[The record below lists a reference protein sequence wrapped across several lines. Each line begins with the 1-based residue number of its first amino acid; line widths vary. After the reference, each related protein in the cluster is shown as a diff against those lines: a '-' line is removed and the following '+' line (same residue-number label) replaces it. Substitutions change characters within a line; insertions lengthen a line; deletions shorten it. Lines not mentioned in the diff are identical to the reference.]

1 MPHQRPPQLLGLL
14 RRRADFRRLFLAHA
28 VSRSG
33 DAFSTVALVILVF
46 RLTGSGVGVAT
57 TVAFEVLPVLLLAP
71 ALGLV
76 VDRRPRRRLMVAAD
90 LGRASLAALLALA
103 HGSVVI
109 AYFVAFGLAA
119 WSQLFNP
126 AASSL
131 VPEVV
136 DTDELVDA
144 NTALWTVA
152 VAAQVVLA
160 PLAGLVIAVAGVG
173 PAFALNAASFI
184 VSALLLRGL
193 GAGRTPA
200 TDAVRVS
207 TRAAITGGLAA
218 VRSHP
223 LLARMAVVQV
233 LAAASAGATGGLL
246 VVLASEWLGL
256 GPSGFGLLL
265 AAIGV
270 GAVAGPLG
278 LRRFI
283 RPSQRLW
290 LFGPYALRGVVDL
303 SLAAVASPVVA
314 APALAA
320 YGLGTSSGMVAFQ
333 STLQHETPPDVRG
346 RVFALFD
353 VLWQSARLLSLGAGG
368 ILADALGVRAV
379 YVCGGLLLLAAFG
392 VGWVGG
398 PTTPSPGNGFLR
410 GDGSAGAR

>member
-1 MPHQRPPQLLGLL
+1 ML

-28 VSRSG
+28 VSRAG
-33 DAFSTVALVILVF
+33 DAFNTVALVILVF
-46 RLTGSGVGVAT
+46 DLTGSGIGVAA
-57 TVAFEVLPVLLLAP
+57 TVAFEVLPVLLLGP
-71 ALGLV
+71 ALGLL

-90 LGRASLAALLALA
+90 LGRAALAALLAAA
-103 HGSVVI
+103 HGSVVL
-109 AYFVAFGLAA
+109 AYVVAFGLAS

-131 VPEVV
+131 VPDVV
-136 DTDELVDA
+136 EADELVDA

-160 PLAGLVIAVAGVG
+160 PVAGLVIAAAGVG
-173 PAFALNAASFI
+173 PAFALNAVSFV

-193 GAGRTPA
+193 GAGRAPA
-200 TDAVRVS
+200 SDAVRLR
-207 TRAAITGGLAA
+207 TWAAIAGGLRA
-218 VRSHP
+218 VRTHP
-223 LLARMAVVQV
+223 LLARMAAVQI
-233 LAAASAGATGGLL
+233 LAAASAGATGALL

-283 RPSQRLW
+283 RPADRFW
-290 LFGPYALRGVVDL
+290 LFAPYGLRGLVDL
-303 SLAAVASPVVA
+303 CLAAVASPFVA

-333 STLQHETPPDVRG
+333 STLQHEVPPDLRG
-346 RVFALFD
+346 RVFSLFD
-353 VLWQSARLLSLGAGG
+353 VLWQGARLLSLGAGG
-368 ILADALGVRAV
+368 LLADAVGVRAV
-379 YVCGGLLLLAAFG
+379 YLAGGLLLLAAFA
-392 VGWVGG
+392 VGWLG
-398 PTTPSPGNGFLR
+398 TPVMSSR
-410 GDGSAGAR
+410 EDGSAGAP

>member
-1 MPHQRPPQLLGLL
+1 VRRQKRPPPLAGLL
-14 RRRADFRRLFLAHA
+14 HRRADFRRLFLAHA

-33 DAFSTVALVILVF
+33 DAFNTVALVILVF
-46 RLTGSGVGVAT
+46 RLTGSGLGVAA
-57 TVAFEVLPVLLLAP
+57 TVAFEVLPVLLLGP
-71 ALGLV
+71 ALGLA
-76 VDRRPRRRLMVAAD
+76 VDRRPRRRLMVTAD
-90 LGRASLAALLALA
+90 LGRAALAALLATA
-103 HGSVVI
+103 HGSLIV
-109 AYFVAFGLAA
+109 AYLVAFGLAT

-136 DTDELVDA
+136 DGDELVDA

-160 PLAGLVIAVAGVG
+160 PLAGLLIAVAGVG
-173 PAFALNAASFI
+173 PAFLINAASFL

-193 GAGRTPA
+193 EAGRAPA
-200 TDAVRVS
+200 SGAVRVR
-207 TRAAITGGLAA
+207 TWAAVAGGLSA
-218 VRSHP
+218 VRANP

-233 LAAASAGATGGLL
+233 LAAASAGATGALL

-256 GPSGFGLLL
+256 GSSGFGLLL

-270 GAVAGPLG
+270 GAVTGPLV

-283 RPSQRLW
+283 KPSRRLW
-290 LFGPYALRGVVDL
+290 LFGPFALRGVVDI
-303 SLAAVASPVVA
+303 SRAAVASPVVA

-333 STLQHETPPDVRG
+333 STLQHEAAPDVRG

-368 ILADALGVRAV
+368 LLADALGVRAV
-379 YVCGGLLLLAAFG
+379 YLCGGLLLLAASA
-392 VGWVGG
+392 VGWAGA
-398 PTTPSPGNGFLR
+398 PATSAR